1 MTKFIIIKKNLL
13 FSNILKFLIVFSLLL
28 ISFLFLFERKSIM
41 TFSSNND
48 NLFYDFDG
56 DGSDESVEILK
67 EKNKYLISVSNSKS
81 EYILTDLDNSKY
93 LGDFTKKWPLKI
105 DLIDLSRDNIPEII
119 VRTSIDNQPINY
131 IFSWNGKGFSNILTT
146 TDNILGILDSN
157 NNRSL
162 KLFTLP
168 SRKGDSSSKSYMFLG
183 NEVKDIT
190 FANLKVPSL
199 SSIQKFIDIIEAPY
213 NLEETPNI
221 FSINIPKDE
230 LSKLWHLNKDSYR
243 YSFQNGYFIDTNW
256 NSSLSPSKL
265 TWLLSFD
272 VINYKDDSILPKE
285 LLIYVSVSED
295 NYKELKISSI
305 KFN

>member
-28 ISFLFLFERKSIM
+28 ISFLFLFEKKSIM
-41 TFSSNND
+41 TFSSNNE

-56 DGSDESVEILK
+56 DGNDESVEILK
-67 EKNKYLISVSNSKS
+67 EKNKYLISVNNSKS
-81 EYILTDLDNSKY
+81 QYVLTDSNDSKY

-131 IFSWNGKGFSNILTT
+131 IFSWNGKDFSNILTT
-146 TDNILGILDSN
+146 TDNIIGILDSN

-162 KLFTLP
+162 KLFTLS

-190 FANLKVPSL
+190 FSNLKVPSL

>member
-1 MTKFIIIKKNLL
+1 MTKFIIIKKKLL
-13 FSNILKFLIVFSLLL
+13 FSNILKFLIVFSLLI
-28 ISFLFLFERKSIM
+28 ISFSLFFERKSIM
-41 TFSSNND
+41 SFSSNIEG
-48 NLFYDFDG
+48 FSYDFNG
-56 DGSDESVEILK
+56 DGIDESIEILK
-67 EKNKYLISVSNSKS
+67 EKNQYLISVKNSKS
-81 EYILTDLDNSKY
+81 EYILTDSNGSKY
-93 LGDFTKKWPLKI
+93 LGDFTKKWPLKL

-131 IFSWNGKGFSNILTT
+131 IFSWNGKDFTNILTT

-162 KLFTLP
+162 KLFTLA

-183 NEVKDIT
+183 NEVKEIT
-190 FANLKVPSL
+190 FSNLKVPSL

-221 FSINIPKDE
+221 FSIDIPKDE

-243 YSFQNGYFIDTNW
+243 YSFQSGYFIDTNW

-305 KFN
+305 KLN

>member
-13 FSNILKFLIVFSLLL
+13 FLNILKFLIVFSLLL

-41 TFSSNND
+41 TFSSNNE
-48 NLFYDFDG
+48 NLLYDFDG

-67 EKNKYLISVSNSKS
+67 EKNKYLISVNNSKS
-81 EYILTDLDNSKY
+81 KYILTDSNDSKY
-93 LGDFTKKWPLKI
+93 LGDFTKKWPLKL

-131 IFSWNGKGFSNILTT
+131 VFSWNGKDFSNILTT

-162 KLFTLP
+162 KLFTLS

-190 FANLKVPSL
+190 FANLKIPSL

-230 LSKLWHLNKDSYR
+230 FSKLWHLNKDSYR